1 MQESWKSLKSIC
13 WPPAR
18 LIDKRRQICDHIKN
32 IWKFDCQANTKQAVM
47 IDNKEA
53 ALNKFQ
59 NYLELHLFQIN
70 KAKYKNE
77 LEIKIR

>member
-1 MQESWKSLKSIC
+1 
-13 WPPAR
+13 
-18 LIDKRRQICDHIKN
+18 
-32 IWKFDCQANTKQAVM
+32 M

-70 KAKYKNE
+70 KAKYKNKLNSDNCKQKTSFYLDE
-77 LEIKIR
+77 RDDETRVFYDK